1 MPDEGESRLDMEDPN
16 EADVRRVPPTGY
28 VAAGMVGLIGLGI
41 LGWMIYRGVRRR
53 TLVER
58 LQDALPDRVRKL
70 PARMKK
76 VRSG

>member
-1 MPDEGESRLDMEDPN
+1 MDDPTELEGKG
-16 EADVRRVPPTGY
+16 VPPAGY

-53 TLVER
+53 PLVAR

-70 PARMKK
+70 PSRIRKA
-76 VRSG
+76 RSG